1 MHAALRAGE
10 LVGERV
16 RAHRQRIGVGH
27 FEHRGH
33 AAENG
38 RARAGLQV
46 LLVNE
51 PRLAKMHLGVDDA
64 GKNVKAAAIDALA
77 RRGAAQSADLGDA
90 PVANANVAQADPV
103 LVDHGPVDQDAIEA
117 RRHGGSFLQ
126 WRESG
131 LFDSLRPCK
140 RDRRRPMHKKAAML
154 EDRGVISRERRG
166 CDRLSAGP
174 A

>member
-1 MHAALRAGE
+1 MHAAFRAGE

-16 RAHRQRIGVGH
+16 SAGRQRIGVGH

-64 GKNVKAAAIDALA
+64 RKNMEAPAIDALA
-77 RRGAAQSADLGDA
+77 RRRLAQSADLGDP
-90 PVANANVAQADPV
+90 PVADAN
-103 LVDHGPVDQDAIEA
+103 IA
-117 RRHGGSFLQ
+117 RRRS
-126 WRESG
+126 R
-131 LFDSLRPCK
+131 
-140 RDRRRPMHKKAAML
+140 RD
-154 EDRGVISRERRG
+154 
-166 CDRLSAGP
+166 
-174 A
+174 